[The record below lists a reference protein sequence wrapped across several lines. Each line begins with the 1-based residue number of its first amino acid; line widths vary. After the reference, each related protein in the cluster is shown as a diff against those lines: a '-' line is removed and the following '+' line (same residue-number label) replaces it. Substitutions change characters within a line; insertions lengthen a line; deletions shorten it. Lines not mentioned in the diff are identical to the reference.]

1 MEEDVVGTAPVKVG
15 FRPPHQL
22 FRDGAAAVRRAVEE
36 AEDLGIDQL
45 CVGDH
50 VSFQGGQGFDGLIHA
65 TALAMASTTL
75 EVHTAVYLL
84 ALRHPLP
91 VARQVSSLAELAP
104 GRFVFGVGVGGDD
117 RHELEVCG
125 VDPRTRGRRTDE
137 SLRLVRSLLTEE
149 SVTHHGQ
156 FFDLVDARIRPRPRI
171 AVPVVVGG
179 RSEAALHRAALLG
192 DGWLGI
198 WVSPERFAD
207 VTARVQRDAIAA
219 GRSDVPSHHEM
230 QFWCGFGASA
240 DEATPRVTEAM
251 ERLYR
256 TPFAKFDR
264 YTPRGTPEEVAA
276 QLAPFVAA
284 GCRTIN
290 LIPIGADAATVVKD
304 VAAVRRLLNDVS
316 A

>member
-1 MEEDVVGTAPVKVG
+1 VSPSEPTIGPVRVG

-50 VSFQGGQGFDGLIHA
+50 VAFQGGQGFDGLIHA
-65 TALAMASTTL
+65 TALAMASTSL
-75 EVHTAVYLL
+75 EVHTAVYLVG
-84 ALRHPLP
+84 LRHPVP

-137 SLRLVRSLLTEE
+137 SLRLVRELLSGTT
-149 SVTHHGQ
+149 VTHHGE
-156 FFDLVDARIRPRPRI
+156 FFDVDDARIRPTP
-171 AVPVVVGG
+171 ATPVPVLVGG
-179 RSEAALHRAALLG
+179 RSDAALRRAALLG

-198 WVSPERFAD
+198 WVPPERFVA
-207 VTARVQRDAIAA
+207 VTARVRDDAEAA
-219 GRSDVPSHHEM
+219 GRADVPTQHAM
-230 QFWCGFGASA
+230 QFWCGFGASTE
-240 DEATPRVTEAM
+240 EATPRVAAAM

-256 TPFAKFDR
+256 MPFAKFER
-264 YTPRGTPEEVAA
+264 YTPRGTAEEVAA
-276 QLAPFVAA
+276 HLAAFVDA
-284 GCRTIN
+284 GCRSIN
-290 LIPIGADAATVVKD
+290 LIPIGPDAATVVKE
-304 VAAVRRLLNDVS
+304 VAAVRHLLNDE
-316 A
+316 